1 MKWDEMRESDNVE
14 DERDGSDAP
23 RPESSS
29 TNSASMGMLSGL
41 GVGGIAIAVIAGLIF
56 KIDPSQILAF
66 LNNGNLNGNPSAP
79 ASQNLVKTK
88 APAQDRDVAFVRSV
102 LGDTEDTWNR
112 IFKQQLKT
120 NYQAPKLVL
129 FDGSVK
135 SACGAA
141 ETTSGPFYCP
151 ADRKVYLDM
160 GFFKYL
166 EATAGDGADFARAY
180 AIAHEVGHHIQTL
193 RGTSGKVRQLQAK
206 ASKSKANELS
216 VRIELQADCLAGV
229 WGHFTKQRGL
239 ISDQDIAKALDT
251 ATQIGD
257 DYLQKQ
263 SKSGHITP
271 ESFTHGTSQQRVT
284 WFKRGLNSGDIDQC
298 DTISATRL

>member
-14 DERDGSDAP
+14 DQRDGSD
-23 RPESSS
+23 ESSPS
-29 TNSASMGMLSGL
+29 SNLSSSSMGMLSGL
-41 GVGGIAIAVIAGLIF
+41 GAGGVVIAVIASLIF
-56 KIDPSQILAF
+56 KIDPTQL
-66 LNNGNLNGNPSAP
+66 LNLIGSNNKTAP
-79 ASQNLVKTK
+79 APQQALVKQPTK
-88 APAQDRDVAFVRSV
+88 DRDSSFVKSV
-102 LGDTEDTWNR
+102 LGDTEDTWER

-129 FDGSVK
+129 FDGYVN
-135 SACGAA
+135 SACGSAK
-141 ETTSGPFYCP
+141 TSAGPFYCP

-166 EATAGDGADFARAY
+166 EATAGNDADFARAY
-180 AIAHEVGHHIQTL
+180 AIAHEVGHHIQNL
-193 RGTSGKVRQLQAK
+193 RGISGKVRQLK
-206 ASKSKANELS
+206 ASSSKAKANELS

-229 WGHFTKQRGL
+229 WGHFTAQRGL
-239 ISDQDIAKALDT
+239 ISDQDITKALNT

-263 SKSGHITP
+263 SKSGHVTP

-284 WFKRGLNSGDIDQC
+284 WFKRGLSTGDIDQC
-298 DTISATRL
+298 DTFITSQL